1 MRGLIEHERQQ
12 RTRHYLKSA
21 AECTSRAI
29 VSLELSDESVRS
41 VSQARQLE
49 GVRLSKTVSVNSI
62 LFKYKYIMIKQ
73 FIYTKHYI

>member
-29 VSLELSDESVRS
+29 VSLELSDEPVRS

-49 GVRLSKTVSVNSI
+49 GVRLNKTVYSYVLKFRTLIVWQKGLGKKGSSR
-62 LFKYKYIMIKQ
+62 
-73 FIYTKHYI
+73 